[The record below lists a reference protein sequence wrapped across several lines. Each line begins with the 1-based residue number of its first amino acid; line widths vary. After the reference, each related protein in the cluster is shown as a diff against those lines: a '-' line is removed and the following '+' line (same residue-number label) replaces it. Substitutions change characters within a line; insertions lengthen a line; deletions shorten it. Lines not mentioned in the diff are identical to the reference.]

1 MPYWRGNSVSYD
13 NWKDTAKALV
23 SFGTSIAGTLTGK
36 GDNKDWTPEKQD
48 AFSDYLGQVVNAWGN
63 VTEMSLQ
70 QLFNGE
76 PANLELLTSLI
87 ADGHFIDG
95 SVGGGLAFPAID
107 IAHNSPT
114 MVELRT
120 SISKAFFAF
129 AIPSIRS
136 VSDTSAFIMESGF
149 VCGTVDA
156 MGDYIDTDTQHKT
169 AGCYDGKL
177 YYLVNPEGSAE
188 DCSGSD
194 GTATTC
200 TDNHSSAPP
209 GIDNLDDLY
218 SKRRKNGGKP
228 TDLTNDGSLDDR
240 MNQDVTTA
248 GFILI
253 PVCIG
258 NCRFGIQALNKH
270 GNVEFHVGAQDIV
283 DIISNSITSQDVEWG
298 LY

>member
-1 MPYWRGNSVSYD
+1 
-13 NWKDTAKALV
+13 
-23 SFGTSIAGTLTGK
+23 
-36 GDNKDWTPEKQD
+36 
-48 AFSDYLGQVVNAWGN
+48 
-63 VTEMSLQ
+63 MSLQ

-76 PANLELLTSLI
+76 PANVELLTSLI

-136 VSDTSAFIMESGF
+136 VSDTSAFIMDSGF
-149 VCGTVDA
+149 VCGIVDA
-156 MGDYIDTDTQHKT
+156 MGDYINTDTQHKT
-169 AGCYDGKL
+169 AGWYDGKL

-200 TDNHSSAPP
+200 TDNHFSAPP
-209 GIDNLDDLY
+209 GIDTL
-218 SKRRKNGGKP
+218 
-228 TDLTNDGSLDDR
+228 DGSRFGGIKVSDLITGAVKAYIQNAER
-240 MNQDVTTA
+240 TAESRQTLQMTARSTTA
-248 GFILI
+248 CTRTSLPPASSSFPCAARRLPSL
-253 PVCIG
+253 PV
-258 NCRFGIQALNKH
+258 Q
-270 GNVEFHVGAQDIV
+270 
-283 DIISNSITSQDVEWG
+283 TPP
-298 LY
+298 